1 LLSLLE
7 KIENLVKLR
16 EKNYHTSRTAYSGV
30 DLFAMQ
36 VFFKLFVRIFQ
47 QFLID
52 AVFMLKKYA
61 FSLWGEAKK

>member
-7 KIENLVKLR
+7 KIKNLVKLR

-36 VFFKLFVRIFQ
+36 AFFNIFVRIFHR
-47 QFLID
+47 FLMD

-61 FSLWGEAKK
+61 AP